1 MNYVVLEDFASG
13 PVRLQAG
20 AVLSDDEHSIPAL
33 SAQGAALAAIPPS
46 VDTEVRAS
54 IAAYLNQRGVG
65 ERELVPYGSMLSN
78 ILQSMAGASFV
89 QTLRGFS
96 VEDAL
101 TALGGVP
108 YAYILRPNDPS
119 PGPGVF
125 TSWVDML
132 AAYAAAVTPPQTF
145 FFDDSL
151 GPIRVP
157 AGAYTVASSMNW
169 SGWLF
174 TVPATITFEDGATLN
189 TIPFVRGGMVFISES
204 SLPVVSAVVDFSVL
218 SYFEGNVALR
228 ADGTA
233 PFFRASAGMVFS
245 ASNSVSLLAGA
256 SPVIEIASIG
266 PFATCVLALGTNVTI
281 EPGTLATAGAA
292 ELGAFIP
299 FMQNNSNPDLSWDQ
313 PGYDSVAGPINAQL
327 TQLQVPREP
336 ILSVN
341 ADTDITATNYLRAGV
356 YLVDTSAGPV
366 TISISK
372 ALAFYPPFELVVKKT
387 TGDANIVRVETTA
400 PDTVEGAAG
409 FDLTL
414 LNQAVRLVSDGI
426 GNLSVIGG
434 YLL

>member
-1 MNYVVLEDFASG
+1 MALFVVLDDFASG
-13 PVRLQAG
+13 AARLQAG
-20 AVLSDDEHSIPAL
+20 AVIDDGLHDLPAL
-33 SAQGAALAAIPPS
+33 VAAGLVAAPVTDASVSAAIQ
-46 VDTEVRAS
+46 
-54 IAAYLNQRGVG
+54 AYISQRGVG
-65 ERELVPYGSMLSN
+65 PRELDPYGSMLGALLGSN
-78 ILQSMAGASFV
+78 GGASFV
-89 QTLRGFS
+89 RTLSGQS
-96 VEDAL
+96 VEAL
-101 TALGGVP
+101 LGGVVVP
-108 YAYILRPNDPS
+108 YAYILRPGDPN
-119 PGPGVF
+119 PANGVF
-125 TSWVDML
+125 TSWVDMM

-151 GPIRVP
+151 APIRVP
-157 AGAYTVASSMNW
+157 AGAYTVAPSMNW
-169 SGWLF
+169 LGWLF

-189 TIPFVRGGMVFISES
+189 TIPFVRGGLVFVSES
-204 SLPVVSAVVDFSVL
+204 SVPVVTTLVDFAVL
-218 SYFEGNVALR
+218 SYLEGNVALR

-233 PFFRASAGMVFS
+233 PLYRVSAATVIS
-245 ASNSVSLLAGA
+245 ASNSVTFLASA
-256 SPVIEIASIG
+256 SPVIEIASVG

-336 ILSVN
+336 IQSVN
-341 ADTDITATNYLRAGV
+341 ADTDITATNYIRPGV
-356 YLVDTSAGPV
+356 YLVDSSAGPV

-414 LNQAVRLVSDGI
+414 LNQAVRLASDGV